1 MILNRQRNN
10 KNKNHKLLRG
20 VKLLSGALVLS
31 LMLETA
37 GSVQVYATQE
47 TQAAL
52 NQAKKEAKQTQ
63 EAVEAGQDTI
73 DDLGETKSVLSDKLT
88 DLNSQLSE
96 ISTNL
101 AQLSSRISDKNQ
113 EIEDK
118 QEEIDQTQDEL
129 DEAIAAQQKQYEN
142 MKKRIQF
149 LYERG
154 NVYYLEILLHSS
166 SYSEL
171 LNRSTY
177 IEQLNQYDQKTLEQY
192 KKTAQEVKEKKEELE
207 KEQEELQ
214 SEQEELESLHA
225 DVNDQANQVSSLVSD
240 TASSLNSTNA
250 QIDSVEDAVA
260 LLQDQ
265 LDAQNA
271 TVSAL
276 EKQLA
281 EERRLQ
287 AVSDAST
294 WRSLDSITFEEGDR
308 TLLANLIYC
317 EAGGE
322 SYEGQLAVGAVVMNR
337 VMSGAFPSTVSGV
350 IYQSNQFSPA
360 MSGRLA
366 VALANDEAT
375 ASCYQAADAAMS
387 GQTNV
392 DNCLFFRTPIDQVT
406 PKYRIGGHIFY

>member
-1 MILNRQRNN
+1 M
-10 KNKNHKLLRG
+10 
-20 VKLLSGALVLS
+20 LLSGAVVVS
-31 LMLETA
+31 LLA
-37 GSVQVYATQE
+37 GTIPVYATQQTE
-47 TQAAL
+47 EAL
-52 NQAKKEAKQTQ
+52 KKAKQEAQQTRQ
-63 EAVEAGQDTI
+63 AVEQGQETVDQ
-73 DDLGETKSVLSDKLT
+73 LGDEQDALT
-88 DLNSQLSE
+88 STLNSLNSQLSVL
-96 ISTNL
+96 SSNL
-101 AQLSSRISDKNQ
+101 AQLSSQISSKEQEISDKQ
-113 EIEDK
+113 K
-118 QEEIDQTQDEL
+118 EIDQAQSDLEDAVATQE
-129 DEAIAAQQKQYEN
+129 QQYAN

-154 NVYYLEILLHSS
+154 NSYYLEILLKSG
-166 SYSEL
+166 SYGEL
-171 LNRSTY
+171 LNRSAY
-177 IEQLNQYDQKTLEQY
+177 IQQLNEYDQKTLERY
-192 KKTAQEVKEKKEELE
+192 KQTSAEVKEKKEELE
-207 KEQEELQ
+207 QEQEELQ
-214 SEQEELESLHA
+214 AQKDELEQLHDDA
-225 DVNDQANQVSSLVSD
+225 SSQASQVNSLVTQ
-240 TASSLNSTNA
+240 TAGSLNATNA
-250 QIDSVEDAVA
+250 QLNSAQDAVD

-276 EKQLA
+276 EKQLE

-287 AVSDAST
+287 AASDASA

-322 SYEGQLAVGAVVMNR
+322 PYAGQVAVGAVVINR
-337 VMSGAFPSTVSGV
+337 LMSGAFPNSMSGV

-366 VALANDEAT
+366 VALASDEAT

-392 DNCLFFRTPIDQVT
+392 GNCLFFRTPIPQVT

>member
-1 MILNRQRNN
+1 M
-10 KNKNHKLLRG
+10 
-20 VKLLSGALVLS
+20 LLSGAVVVS
-31 LMLETA
+31 LLA
-37 GSVQVYATQE
+37 GTIPVYATQQTE
-47 TQAAL
+47 EAL
-52 NQAKKEAKQTQ
+52 KKAKQEAQQTRQ
-63 EAVEAGQDTI
+63 AVEQGQETVDQ
-73 DDLGETKSVLSDKLT
+73 LGDEQDALT
-88 DLNSQLSE
+88 STLNSLNSQLSVL
-96 ISTNL
+96 SSNL
-101 AQLSSRISDKNQ
+101 AQLSSKISSKEQEISDKQ
-113 EIEDK
+113 K
-118 QEEIDQTQDEL
+118 EIDQAQSDLE
-129 DEAIAAQQKQYEN
+129 DAIATQEQQYAN

-154 NVYYLEILLHSS
+154 NSYYLEILLKSG
-166 SYSEL
+166 SYGEL
-171 LNRSTY
+171 LNRSAY
-177 IEQLNQYDQKTLEQY
+177 IQQLNEYDQKTLERY
-192 KKTAQEVKEKKEELE
+192 KQTSAEVKEKKEELE
-207 KEQEELQ
+207 QEQEELQ
-214 SEQEELESLHA
+214 AQMDELEQLHDDA
-225 DVNDQANQVSSLVSD
+225 SSQASQVNSLVTQ
-240 TASSLNSTNA
+240 TAGSLNATNA
-250 QIDSVEDAVA
+250 QLNSAQDAVD

-276 EKQLA
+276 EKQLE

-287 AVSDAST
+287 AASDASA

-322 SYEGQLAVGAVVMNR
+322 PYAGQVAVGAVVINR
-337 VMSGAFPSTVSGV
+337 LMSGAFPNSMSGV

-366 VALANDEAT
+366 VALASDEAT

-392 DNCLFFRTPIDQVT
+392 GNCLFFRTPIPQVT